1 MDLEEESTQVVK
13 EYSGLALDIFG
24 LNERWNKREVAK
36 KGRKIEDLM
45 GEVHLLGS
53 CSSALQELAD

>member
-36 KGRKIEDLM
+36 KGRKI
-45 GEVHLLGS
+45 
-53 CSSALQELAD
+53 